1 MTQSLPSQHITRIR
15 EGSRDD
21 LPAIAR
27 LIGRANSVDRIPR
40 IDPAELEAVAARGQL
55 IVLELQPCEI
65 AAAACIASGRG
76 LVFLVI
82 DPELAT
88 TELEHR
94 MIAVADALCAAQLAM
109 FGDAESST
117 GVDRGRI
124 DRHSRRANHDLL
136 PCRPRAHGPT
146 RHSDARRR

>member
-1 MTQSLPSQHITRIR
+1 MTQSLPSQQITRIR
-15 EGSRDD
+15 EGSHDD

-40 IDPAELEAVAARGQL
+40 IGPTELEAVAARGQL
-55 IVLELQPCEI
+55 IVLELQPCEL

-88 TELEHR
+88 PELEHR
-94 MIAVADALCAAQLAM
+94 MIAVADALCEAQLAM
-109 FGDAESST
+109 FRESST

-124 DRHSRRANHDLL
+124 DRHSRRTANHDLL
-136 PCRPRAHGPT
+136 PGRPRAHGPT
-146 RHSDARRR
+146 RHSDAHRR